1 MWTHLNVAHLSSFE
15 HPGYPYTA
23 WFIGSTDGV
32 SLSAGL
38 SVIFA
43 LPFGDAS
50 GAEQLQVLLLA
61 PDANLRE
68 QLHSTYFFQAE

>member
-1 MWTHLNVAHLSSFE
+1 MHLNVAYLSLFE

-23 WFIGSTDGV
+23 SIISSTDGV
-32 SLSAGL
+32 SLGAEL

-43 LPFGDAS
+43 LPFGEAS

-68 QLHSTYFFQAE
+68 

>member
-15 HPGYPYTA
+15 HPIYPYTA
-23 WFIGSTDGV
+23 SFIESTDSV

-43 LPFGDAS
+43 LLSWDAS

-68 QLHSTYFFQAE
+68 